1 MGMYGSA
8 PKHLYRAPAKPQ
20 HKSGGL
26 LHILG
31 GPATFAGH
39 LAEDIGHTAM
49 GLGPGLLQTFK
60 HPIGSIEEMG
70 KSSWQDWSPL
80 FHGHVGKW
88 AHNFY
93 SHPLAPILDVAA
105 VAGIVAMPFTA
116 GASGSLDVLD
126 ASFRGASL
134 ASKAGRAAKA
144 TQLEMKTADG
154 VTVTRQLRRAPL
166 ASMRQVALHELATK
180 SEAYLPKWFT
190 PTAKAD
196 RILARQVMRNRVA
209 LHNQLDK
216 EVAYHA
222 QVAALVAAGE
232 KLGSVSERTAIL
244 QHNYDQFRRFAHKWD
259 GPKIDEYRAGK
270 RIAPP
275 EGFDFVRETPKDL
288 TSHVKTVEDYP
299 GELERAH
306 HRMMTDDGRLAAKE
320 DGKYLVVPSHT
331 AKNMMTEAS
340 HGASSLLRIVTTP
353 WKLVQVGW
361 APRSLMNNSVGN
373 VAMTI
378 AEHRPVALAQG
389 MLDAFRQSGNRKAAM
404 GLITHGTDAL
414 NWHGIESHFHDVMDS
429 PSAFDNPLSRMGD
442 TKGIKGKVKS
452 GFYPLIHKQEQ
463 FLKLVSLNAHLRGSA
478 EVKSAMK
485 AGASYEEAAS
495 TALTAS
501 PALRN
506 AAAKRAFD
514 TMGDYRTFNKF
525 ERGAREIMPFYS
537 WNKHI
542 TLHTASMLDE
552 HPVRLALMGQM
563 GQEGK
568 DTVERIIG
576 KVPTYMEGVIP
587 LSMLGLGKGKV
598 LGTHGMNPYSTIGDI
613 SGLVRGLTVGG
624 SSHAGQ
630 DIASGVNPF
639 VVSAMEHIT
648 GQRIGTD
655 IPVNTKGGLV
665 PSTLTDVLS
674 KVSEMKLA
682 TTLIQGEAQP
692 HPNART
698 GKTTPF
704 LYRKDAKS
712 QALGLLGLPV
722 KDVNVSRAHELANK
736 ELGVKRRKRR
746 RKVHH
751 GLF

>member
-1 MGMYGSA
+1 MGMYGST
-8 PKHLYRAPAKPQ
+8 PKRLYRAPAKPG
-20 HKSGGL
+20 HSGGV
-26 LHILG
+26 LHALG
-31 GPATFAGH
+31 APAKFAGH

-49 GLGPGLLQTFK
+49 GLGPGLLQTLE
-60 HPIGSIEEMG
+60 HPIKSIEAMG
-70 KSSWQDWSPL
+70 HTTWQDWSPL

-105 VAGIVAMPFTA
+105 VAGILAAPFT
-116 GASGSLDVLD
+116 GGVSLSLDAAD
-126 ASFRGASL
+126 AGFRGASL
-134 ASKAGRAAKA
+134 VSKAGKAARA
-144 TQLEMKTADG
+144 TQLEMKTAEG
-154 VTVTRQLRRAPL
+154 VKVVRQLRRAPL

-180 SEAYLPKWFT
+180 SAAYLPKWFT
-190 PTAKAD
+190 PEAKAE
-196 RILARQVMRNRVA
+196 RLLARQTMHNRVA

-222 QVAALVAAGE
+222 QVASLVSAGE
-232 KLGSVSERTAIL
+232 KLQSATERTAIL
-244 QHNYDQFRRFAHKWD
+244 HHNYDQFRRFAHEWD
-259 GPKIDEYRAGK
+259 GPKIEKYRAGK
-270 RIAPP
+270 AIAPP
-275 EGFDFVRETPKDL
+275 EGFKFVLDTPKNL
-288 TSHVKTVEDYP
+288 TSHSVKAEDFP
-299 GELERAH
+299 GELEHAH
-306 HRMMTDDGRLAAKE
+306 HRMITDNGRLAAKTPE
-320 DGKYLVVPSHT
+320 GKYLVVPEHT
-331 AKNMMTEAS
+331 VKNMMTEAS

-353 WKLVQVGW
+353 WKLIQVGW

-373 VAMTI
+373 VAMTL
-378 AEHRPVALAQG
+378 AEHRPLAVAQG
-389 MLDAFRQSGNRKAAM
+389 FLDAFRQSGNRKAAM
-404 GLITHGTDAL
+404 GLITHGTEAL

-429 PSAFDNPLSRMGD
+429 PSAFDNPLSTMGE
-442 TKGIKGKVKS
+442 TKGVRGKLRS

-463 FLKLVSLNAHLRGSA
+463 FLKLVSLNAHLRSSA
-478 EVKSAMK
+478 EVKAAMK
-485 AGASYEEAAS
+485 SGASYEEAAS
-495 TALTAS
+495 TALEAS

-552 HPVRLALMGQM
+552 HPVRLAMMGQM

-568 DTVERIIG
+568 DTVEKIIG
-576 KVPTYMEGVIP
+576 KVPAYMEGVIP
-587 LSMLGLGKGKV
+587 GSMLGLGKGKV
-598 LGTHGMNPYSTIGDI
+598 LGTHGMNPYSTVGELA
-613 SGLVRGLTVGG
+613 GLARGLTVGG

-639 VVSAMEHIT
+639 LVSAMEHIT
-648 GQRIGTD
+648 GHRIGTD

-674 KVSEMKLA
+674 KVSEIRLA
-682 TTLIQGEAQP
+682 NTLIHGEAHP
-692 HPNART
+692 HPNSRT
-698 GKTTPF
+698 GKVTPF
-704 LYRKDAKS
+704 LYRKDAQS

-722 KDVNVSRAHELANK
+722 KDVDVGRAHDLANK
-736 ELGVKRRKRR
+736 ELGVKKHKRR